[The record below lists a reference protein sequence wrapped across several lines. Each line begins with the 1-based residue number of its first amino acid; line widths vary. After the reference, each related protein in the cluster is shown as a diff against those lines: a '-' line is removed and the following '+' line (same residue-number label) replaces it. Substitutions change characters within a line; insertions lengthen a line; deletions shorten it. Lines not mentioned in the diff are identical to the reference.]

1 VRRLPILSVSG
12 LPPSP
17 MDAVFL
23 GRVGYDLISEEPHVA
38 LKDVRRFSRYL
49 GGSSAN
55 QAVGLA
61 RLGKHVGMVSA
72 VSSDAFGDFLVEFL
86 QREGVETRSVHRL
99 DGYLTSLSITE
110 VSPPD
115 NFPQI
120 FYRKDP
126 VDVQLRVSEADL
138 AYIERARLFAT
149 NGTSLCG
156 SPSRESALTAM
167 ERAHRA
173 GATVVFDVD
182 YRAMSWP
189 EIQEAGAMARSAL
202 PHVDVLIGNEIEV
215 CLVAGVGDAREAVEM
230 LRERVPTVVCKLGA
244 AGVRMVNAQEDHTL
258 APVTVEVV
266 STIGAGD
273 GFAAGFLYALSE
285 GKPPLDCLRYGNTA
299 AAIVVSRLS
308 CSEAMP
314 TLAEVEALL

>member
-1 VRRLPILSVSG
+1 
-12 LPPSP
+12 

-23 GRVGYDLISEEPHVA
+23 GRVGYDLISEEPQVA

-61 RLGKHVGMVSA
+61 RLGKRVGMVAA
-72 VSSDAFGDFLVEFL
+72 VSSDAIGDFLLEFL
-86 QREGVETRSVHRL
+86 QREGVETSSIQRVG
-99 DGYLTSLSITE
+99 GYLTSLSMTE

-115 NFPQI
+115 HFPQV
-120 FYRKDP
+120 FYRDNP
-126 VDVQLRVSEADL
+126 VDVQLRASEADL
-138 AYIERARLFAT
+138 AYVEGAKLFAT

-156 SPSRESALTAM
+156 SPSRESTMAAL

-173 GATVVFDVD
+173 GATVVLDVD

-189 EIQEAGAMARSAL
+189 EITQAGVMARGAL
-202 PHVDVLIGNEIEV
+202 PYVDVLIGNEIEMS
-215 CLVAGVGDAREAVEM
+215 LVAGGGLPRDAVEQ
-230 LRERVPTVVCKLGA
+230 LRQRVPTVVCKMGA
-244 AGVRMVNAQEDHTL
+244 GGVRMVTAQEDHTV
-258 APVTVEVV
+258 APLKVKVV

-285 GKPPLDCLRYGNTA
+285 GKPPLDCLRYGNAA

>member
-1 VRRLPILSVSG
+1 V
-12 LPPSP
+12 
-17 MDAVFL
+17 DAVFL
-23 GRVGYDLISEEPHVA
+23 GRVGYDLISEEPHVP

-55 QAVGLA
+55 QALGLA
-61 RLGKHVGMVSA
+61 RLGKHVGMVAAIST
-72 VSSDAFGDFLVEFL
+72 DPIGDYLLEFL
-86 QREGVETRSVHRL
+86 QREGVETRSIHRVE
-99 DGYLTSLSITE
+99 GYLTSLSMTE

-115 NFPQI
+115 HFPQV
-120 FYRKDP
+120 FYRNDP
-126 VDVQLRVSEADL
+126 VDVQLRVTEDDL
-138 AYIERARLFAT
+138 AYVEKARLFAT

-156 SPSRESALTAM
+156 PPSRESTMTAL

-173 GATVVFDVD
+173 GATVVLDVD

-189 EIQEAGAMARSAL
+189 EISQAGVMARAAL
-202 PHVDVLIGNEIEV
+202 PFVDVLIGNEIEV
-215 CLVAGVGDAREAVEM
+215 SLVAGGGLPRDAVEV
-230 LRERVPTVVCKLGA
+230 LRQRVPTIVCKLGA
-244 AGVRMVNAQEDHTL
+244 AGVRMVTPEEDHTL
-258 APVTVEVV
+258 APVPVEVV

-285 GKPPLDCLRYGNTA
+285 GKTALDCLRYGNAA

>member
-1 VRRLPILSVSG
+1 
-12 LPPSP
+12 

-23 GRVGYDLISEEPHVA
+23 GRVGYDLISEEPGVP

-61 RLGKHVGMVSA
+61 RLGKRVGMIAA
-72 VSSDAFGDFLVEFL
+72 VSRDAIGDFLIEFL
-86 QREGVETRSVHRL
+86 EREGVETRHIQRVAGHES
-99 DGYLTSLSITE
+99 SLSITE

-115 NFPQI
+115 RFPQV

-126 VDVQLRVSEADL
+126 ADAQLRLTPAALNYLDH
-138 AYIERARLFAT
+138 ARLFAT
-149 NGTSLCG
+149 NGTSLCA
-156 SPSRESALTAM
+156 SPSRESTLEAL
-167 ERAHRA
+167 ERARKA
-173 GATVVFDVD
+173 GATVVFDID

-189 EIQEAGAMARSAL
+189 SAATAGQFARLTL
-202 PHVDVLIGNEIEV
+202 PYLEVIIGNEPEL
-215 CLVAGVGDAREAVEM
+215 CLTAGKDDPEAAVNF
-230 LRERVPTVVCKLGA
+230 LRDRVRTVVHKLGA
-244 AGVRMVNAQEDHTL
+244 AGVRLVNEQGDWTL
-258 APVTVEVV
+258 APLPVQVV

-273 GFAAGFLYALSE
+273 GFAAGFLYAVLAEKSWPE
-285 GKPPLDCLRYGNTA
+285 CLRYGNAA

-314 TLAEVEALL
+314 ALAELESVLARG